1 MTLKESES
9 VLASD
14 RYWKTIDLKLKRLQ
28 CMLCKTEKGILP
40 SLQKS
45 SSALFLGYPLPHA
58 LDVYCSVS
66 ADGVGQGLSG
76 SVGADDVETLSP
88 SHVGQPTPCWRH
100 SPHLPNWQL
109 RHRHPHT
116 GGEWKLG
123 RWWPA
128 TFSLLWNMA
137 PYPHCAREQ
146 GRPGGMHTFLHIK
159 IVAWVQLD
167 IYERTVSDC
176 IDSCDITCID

>member
-14 RYWKTIDLKLKRLQ
+14 RYWKTIDLKRLQ
-28 CMLCKTEKGILP
+28 CMLCKTGTGILP

-45 SSALFLGYPLPHA
+45 SSALFLVYPLPHD

-88 SHVGQPTPCWRH
+88 SHVGLMWGRQ
-100 SPHLPNWQL
+100 LPPL
-109 RHRHPHT
+109 LL
-116 GGEWKLG
+116 E
-123 RWWPA
+123 
-128 TFSLLWNMA
+128 TFSPSPQLTAEA
-137 PYPHCAREQ
+137 PPPTHCQGEGSENWDVDRPRHFLPCETWHRLHAAEQHGEKASQCWPVGRVIVRSQVSCYHCA
-146 GRPGGMHTFLHIK
+146 H
-159 IVAWVQLD
+159 
-167 IYERTVSDC
+167 
-176 IDSCDITCID
+176 